1 MSANKE
7 EKKIK
12 PGAILKNNIFLLKLA
27 WRYTPLYVTLC
38 VLEGVL
44 WGINNAV
51 EVYYTK
57 MLFDMLGR
65 NEPFERVIKLILF
78 MAAYYAVFWMFHYW
92 YWKIQNGLEQKKLQY
107 RIHSKLFEKARE
119 LDLACYDNPE
129 FYNDFVWSI
138 NESDGRINKQLTD
151 LGKLINRIV
160 ASLLVTTVLV
170 TIHPL
175 LAVIILAFTAIRI
188 ILQMQKAKV
197 DHARALD
204 FNPLDRKTDYINRM
218 FRLADCAKEIRLT
231 HVSENLLSE
240 YEKTIEEKKAVVRK
254 YSKKRYFLSIATWI
268 MMNVADGAVMLFL
281 LYELLVTKSIELG
294 DFAAGV
300 NTVWRLSWLLRDLMD
315 RIVKS
320 KEHALYVDKLRTF
333 LAYEPKLTSGS
344 KNPQAFNSL
353 EVRGLHFAYGEEEIL
368 SDISFKIAR
377 GDKIAFVGYN
387 GAGKTTL
394 IKLLMRLYDPTD
406 GEILYNGI
414 NIKEYDLAAY
424 RACIGTVFQ
433 DYKIFAANIA
443 ENVLA
448 DEYREKENETVLSAL
463 SKSAFSEKL
472 ATLEKGIETE
482 LTREFFAEGTELSG
496 GEAQKVAIARVFA
509 RPCELLI
516 MDEPSSALDPVSE
529 YNLNHSI
536 LESAEDKTVVF
547 ISHRLSTTRH
557 ADKIYMFENGRLIE
571 RGTHEELMASN
582 GKYAYMFDLQAK
594 KYAEGS
600 GAV

>member
-571 RGTHEELMASN
+571 R
-582 GKYAYMFDLQAK
+582 
-594 KYAEGS
+594 
-600 GAV
+600 

>member
-1 MSANKE
+1 MSDKK

-12 PGAILKNNIFLLKLA
+12 PGAILRNNAFLLRLA
-27 WRYTPLYVTLC
+27 WRHTPLYVTLC
-38 VLEGVL
+38 VLEGVM
-44 WGINNAV
+44 WGIHHAV
-51 EVYYTK
+51 GIYYTK
-57 MLFDMLGR
+57 ILFDMIGR
-65 NEPFERVIKLILF
+65 GEPFEKVIMLVICVALYYTLF
-78 MAAYYAVFWMFHYW
+78 WIFHYW
-92 YWKIQNGLEQKKLQY
+92 YWKIQNAVEQKKLQY
-107 RIHSKLFEKARE
+107 RVHSVLFEKARA
-119 LDLACYDNPE
+119 LDLACYDDPE

-151 LGKLINRIV
+151 LGKLINRTV

-175 LAVIILAFTAIRI
+175 LAAIIMFFTAIRI
-188 ILQMQKAKV
+188 FFQTKKAKV
-197 DHARALD
+197 DHARAED
-204 FNPLDRKTDYINRM
+204 FNPLDRKTDYVNRM

-231 HVSENLLSE
+231 RVSENLLDE
-240 YEKTIEEKKAVVRK
+240 YAKTIEQKKDVVRK
-254 YSKKRYFLSIATWI
+254 YAKKRYLLAVGTWV
-268 MMNVADGAVMLFL
+268 MMNIADGAVMLFL
-281 LYELLVTKSIELG
+281 LYELLVTKSIALG

-300 NTVWRLSWLLRDLMD
+300 NAVWQLSWLLRDLMD

-333 LAYEPKLTSGS
+333 LSFEPKIVGGGVV
-344 KNPQAFNSL
+344 PAPFESL
-353 EVRGLHFAYGEEEIL
+353 EVRNLCFSYGKEEIL
-368 SDISFKIAR
+368 HDVSFTVSR

-394 IKLLMRLYDPTD
+394 IKLLMRLYDPTA
-406 GEILYNGI
+406 GEILYNGR

-424 RACIGTVFQ
+424 RAHIGTVFQ
-433 DYKIFAANIA
+433 DFKIFASTIA

-448 DEYREKENETVLSAL
+448 DEYTEEKRGTVLEAL

-472 ATLEKGIETE
+472 ASLEKGIDTE
-482 LTREFFAEGTELSG
+482 LTREFYNDGTELSG

-509 RPCELLI
+509 HPYELLI
-516 MDEPSSALDPVSE
+516 MDEPSSALDPISE

-536 LESAEDKTVVF
+536 LSSAEDKTVVF

-557 ADKIYMFENGRLIE
+557 ADRIYMFEDGRLIE
-571 RGTHEELMASN
+571 QGTHEALMSMG

-594 KYAEGS
+594 KYVEGN
-600 GAV
+600 A

>member
-1 MSANKE
+1 M
-7 EKKIK
+7 
-12 PGAILKNNIFLLKLA
+12 
-27 WRYTPLYVTLC
+27 
-38 VLEGVL
+38 
-44 WGINNAV
+44 
-51 EVYYTK
+51 
-57 MLFDMLGR
+57 
-65 NEPFERVIKLILF
+65 
-78 MAAYYAVFWMFHYW
+78 
-92 YWKIQNGLEQKKLQY
+92 
-107 RIHSKLFEKARE
+107 
-119 LDLACYDNPE
+119 
-129 FYNDFVWSI
+129 
-138 NESDGRINKQLTD
+138 
-151 LGKLINRIV
+151 

-344 KNPQAFNSL
+344 KIPQAFNSL

-394 IKLLMRLYDPTD
+394 IKLLMRLYDPTA

-582 GKYAYMFDLQAK
+582 GQYAYMFDLQAK

-600 GAV
+600 VAV

>member
-12 PGAILKNNIFLLKLA
+12 PGAILRNNIFLLKLA

-254 YSKKRYFLSIATWI
+254 YSKKRYFLSISTWI

-333 LAYEPKLTSGS
+333 LAYEPKLTSGI
-344 KNPQAFNSL
+344 KIPQAFNSL

-394 IKLLMRLYDPTD
+394 IKLLMRLYDPTA

-582 GKYAYMFDLQAK
+582 GKYAYMFNLQAK

-600 GAV
+600 VAV

>member
-1 MSANKE
+1 MNTQNN

-12 PGAILKNNIFLLKLA
+12 TGAILRNNIFLLKLA
-27 WRYTPLYVTLC
+27 WKYTPLYVTLC

-44 WGINNAV
+44 WGVNNAV
-51 EVYYTK
+51 DVYYTK
-57 MLFDMLGR
+57 ILFDMLGR
-65 NEPFERVIKLILF
+65 NEPFEKVIKIIIF
-78 MAAYYAVFWMFHYW
+78 MAAYYAVFWLFHYW
-92 YWKIQNGLEQKKLQY
+92 YWKVQNGLEQKKLQY

-138 NESDGRINKQLTD
+138 NESDGRINKQLND

-175 LAVIILAFTAIRI
+175 LAVIILAFTVIRI
-188 ILQMQKAKV
+188 VLQMQKAKV

-240 YEKTIEEKKAVVRK
+240 YEKTIEEKKGVVRK
-254 YSKKRYFLSIATWI
+254 YAKKRYFLSIATWI

-281 LYELLVTKSIELG
+281 LYELLVTKSIALG

-333 LAYEPKLTSGS
+333 LAYEPKLTSGDVT
-344 KNPQAFNSL
+344 PEAFRSL

-368 SDISFKIAR
+368 SDINFKIEQ
-377 GDKIAFVGYN
+377 GDKVAFVGYN

-394 IKLLMRLYDPTD
+394 IKLLMRLYDPTS
-406 GEILYNGI
+406 GEILYNGR

-433 DYKIFAANIA
+433 DYKIFASTIA

-448 DEYREKENETVLSAL
+448 DEYSEDKKETVLSAL

-472 ATLEKGIETE
+472 ATLENGVETE
-482 LTREFFAEGTELSG
+482 LTREFSSEGTELSG

-509 RPCELLI
+509 RPCDLLI
-516 MDEPSSALDPVSE
+516 MDEPSSALDPISE

-536 LESAEDKTVVF
+536 LETAEAQTVVF

-557 ADKIYMFENGRLIE
+557 ADKIYMFESGKLIE
-571 RGTHEELMASN
+571 QGTHEALMAKD
-582 GKYAYMFDLQAK
+582 GKYAYMFNLQAK
-594 KYAEGS
+594 KYAEGNHS
-600 GAV
+600 L

>member
-197 DHARALD
+197 DHTRALD

-254 YSKKRYFLSIATWI
+254 YSKKRYFLSISTWI

-344 KNPQAFNSL
+344 KIPQAFNSL

-394 IKLLMRLYDPTD
+394 IKLFMRLYDPTA

-600 GAV
+600 VAV

>member
-254 YSKKRYFLSIATWI
+254 YSKQRYFLSIATWI

-344 KNPQAFNSL
+344 KIPQAFNSL

-368 SDISFKIAR
+368 SDISFKINR

-394 IKLLMRLYDPTD
+394 IKLLMRLYDPTA

-571 RGTHEELMASN
+571 RGTHEELMESN
-582 GKYAYMFDLQAK
+582 GQYAYMFDLQAK

-600 GAV
+600 VAV